1 MINYKI
7 AKKKMVDDQIKGR
20 GITNISVINA
30 FSEIDRHLFVR
41 QENLNQ
47 SYDDNALPIGFGQ
60 TISQPYMVAI
70 MTELLS
76 SAKDEIILEIGT
88 GSGYQTAILSKICK
102 FVISIEKSS
111 ELVKIAKDNL
121 QKTDIK
127 NISVMHADGT
137 LGWKDNAPYDGII
150 VAAGSETIPKSL
162 ISQLKPGGR
171 MIIPIGENGNHRLKL
186 ILKEEAENYTE
197 KDIIDCRFV
206 PLIGRGV

>member
-7 AKKKMVDDQIKGR
+7 AKKKMVDDQIRGR